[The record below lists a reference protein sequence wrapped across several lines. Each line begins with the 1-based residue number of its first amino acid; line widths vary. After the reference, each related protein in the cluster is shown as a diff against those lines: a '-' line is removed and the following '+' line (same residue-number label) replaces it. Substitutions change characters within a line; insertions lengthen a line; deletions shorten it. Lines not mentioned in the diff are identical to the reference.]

1 MTQILASIDRAVSR
15 RNTEALHFLCVDLVL
30 IANRGGVVDARDL
43 VQLAEAMREEM
54 LVVDARIRQVES
66 DLRRDLK
73 CAQDRSM
80 DLEWRVEVLER
91 EIRAAKAAVTP
102 TVQEEQR

>member
-1 MTQILASIDRAVSR
+1 MTRIVASIDRAVSR
-15 RNTEALHFLCVDLVL
+15 LCVDLVL

-54 LVVDARIRQVES
+54 LVVDASIRQVET
-66 DLRRDLK
+66 DLRRELRRER
-73 CAQDRSM
+73 DRSM